1 MLALLRTIRNKARIQ
16 VVSMTPAAP
25 DPSDRR
31 SNPSANSDLD
41 LEQAMDE
48 VLGAV
53 LRESGHRLTGPRQTV
68 WRVLYTAAEHLTAEQ
83 VTERARAADPGAN
96 RSSVYRS
103 LSLFADLG
111 LARELNLGADQPSR
125 WETAHA
131 DDQFHLVCEECEQ
144 VVHHAGRLVEEVRS
158 HLLSGHGFTARRVD
172 LHVSGRC
179 ARCSS

>member
-1 MLALLRTIRNKARIQ
+1 MLTLLRTIRNKNQGA
-16 VVSMTPAAP
+16 SMTPAAP
-25 DPSDRR
+25 ALSARWR
-31 SNPSANSDLD
+31 NPPEPPD

-48 VLGAV
+48 ILGVV
-53 LRESGHRLTGPRQTV
+53 LRESGHRLTDPRRTV

-96 RSSVYRS
+96 RASVYRS

-111 LARELNLGADQPSR
+111 LARELNLGADQPTR

-131 DDQFHLVCEECEQ
+131 DDQFHLVCEGCEQ

-158 HLLSGHGFTARRVD
+158 HLLRGHGFAARRVE